1 MIFVFLKWLIIFFVN
16 VCGVNIFGGILLKFF
31 VKLMDWLILIFL
43 WIKFNLINDL
53 LIRFKF
59 VLNGVFLF
67 DL

>member
-43 WIKFNLINDL
+43 WMKFNLINDL